1 MDPIIGQIQTFGF
14 NFAPR
19 NWQYCNGQL
28 MQIQQNTALFSL
40 LGTSYGGNGTTTFA
54 LPDLRGR
61 EMVGQ
66 GSGPGLTPIIIGQN
80 GGTENATL
88 TIGNLPSHT
97 HNVSIGVNTVAG
109 EEAAPTFNIAS
120 SANSFS
126 EDKTGASVLG
136 GVSQFP
142 QGQNQAFDM
151 TAPYLV
157 LNVCI
162 CLNGIYP
169 SRN

>member
-1 MDPIIGQIQTFGF
+1 MDPIIGQIQAFGF
-14 NFAPR
+14 NFPPR
-19 NWQYCNGQL
+19 GWQNCSGQL
-28 MQIQQNTALFSL
+28 IPIQQNTALFSL
-40 LGTSYGGNGTTTFA
+40 LGTYYGGNGTTTFG

-61 EMVGQ
+61 SMVGI
-66 GSGPGLTPIIIGQN
+66 GSGPGLTPFQPGQN
-80 GGTENATL
+80 GGTENTTL
-88 TIGNLPSHT
+88 TIGNLPAHT
-97 HNVSIGVNTVAG
+97 HNVAVAVNTANG

-126 EDKTGASVLG
+126 EDKTGTSALG
-136 GVSQFP
+136 GLNQSP
-142 QGQNQAFDM
+142 QGQGLAFDM

-162 CLNGIYP
+162 CMNGIYP